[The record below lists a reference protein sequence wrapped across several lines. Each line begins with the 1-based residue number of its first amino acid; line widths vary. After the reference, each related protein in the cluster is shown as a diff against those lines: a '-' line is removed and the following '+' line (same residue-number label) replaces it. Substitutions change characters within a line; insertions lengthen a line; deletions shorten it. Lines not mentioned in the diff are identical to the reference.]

1 MKKYFIKTLGCK
13 VNQYESESISKEF
26 SENDLIPVTGDT
38 KADVCVINTC
48 TVTQKAAMQ
57 SRQAIRQAI
66 RANPGARIVVTG
78 CYAETELEQIKK
90 IKGVHE
96 VIGNTAKH
104 RLLDIIKP
112 DSCNDKYTRLPIN
125 KMFQFEHMPFVPTG
139 SRTRPFLKIQDG
151 CNSFCTY
158 CIVPHARGPS
168 RSLPLQKVLENIRY
182 LKENGYREV
191 VLTGIHLGCY
201 GTDLSPEI
209 DIFTLLKEVL
219 EKKIID
225 RIRLSSL
232 EPVEL
237 TEAIIQ
243 LTSESTGKP
252 GNICHHFHI
261 PLQSGDDTVLKKMGR
276 LYSREFFKNLVLN
289 IHDHLP
295 DAAIGVDTLIGFP
308 GESEQAF
315 ENTYNLIHELPVAYL
330 HVFPFSPRKGTP
342 AYSFTEKIATD
353 IIKNRCKRMREL
365 GRIKRQ
371 SFYKKFIR
379 KNLEILVESK
389 RDRKTGL
396 LKGLASNYIP
406 VLIPGND
413 NLKNSFVN
421 VNIDKVDKNNN
432 VYGTMM

>member
-1 MKKYFIKTLGCK
+1 MRKFIIKTLGCK
-13 VNQYESESISKEF
+13 VNQYESESLSKEF
-26 SENDLIPVTGDT
+26 SENDLIPVSGDKT
-38 KADVCVINTC
+38 ADICIINTC

-78 CYAETELEQIKK
+78 CYAQIEAEQIKK

-96 VIGNTAKH
+96 IICNPSKH
-104 RLLDIIKP
+104 RLLEIIK
-112 DSCNDKYTRLPIN
+112 SGRCKEEYTQLPIN

-168 RSLPLQKVLENIRY
+168 RSLPLQKVLEDIRFM
-182 LKENGYREV
+182 KEKGYHEV

-201 GTDLSPEI
+201 GTDLSPQI
-209 DIFTLLKEVL
+209 DISALLKEIRH
-219 EKKIID
+219 KKLMD

-237 TEAIIQ
+237 SEEIIQ
-243 LTSESTGKP
+243 LSSESTGNSV
-252 GNICHHFHI
+252 NICHHFHI
-261 PLQSGDDTVLKKMGR
+261 PLQSGDNAVLKKMGR
-276 LYSREFFKNLVLN
+276 PYNRSFFKNLVLM

-308 GESEQAF
+308 GEAEQAF

-330 HVFPFSPRKGTP
+330 HVFPFSPRKGTL
-342 AYSFTEKIATD
+342 AYSFTERIAPD
-353 IIKNRCKRMREL
+353 IIKSRCKKMREL
-365 GRIKRQ
+365 GNMKKHV
-371 SFYKKFIR
+371 FYKKFIGE
-379 KNLEILVESK
+379 NLEILVESK

-396 LKGLASNYIP
+396 LKGLTSNYIP
-406 VLIPGND
+406 VLIPGKD
-413 NLKNSFVN
+413 DLKNSFVN
-421 VNIDKVDKNNN
+421 VKLDKVDENNT
-432 VYGTMM
+432 VFGTIM